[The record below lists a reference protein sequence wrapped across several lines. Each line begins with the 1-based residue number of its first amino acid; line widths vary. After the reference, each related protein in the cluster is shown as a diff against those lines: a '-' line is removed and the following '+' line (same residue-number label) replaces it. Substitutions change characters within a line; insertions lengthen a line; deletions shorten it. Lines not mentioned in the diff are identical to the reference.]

1 VDSGGF
7 LSLAF
12 LSFVAIPFAYSHRS
26 AVGLIYSSDSG
37 QSDVIR

>member
-1 VDSGGF
+1 VESGGF

-12 LSFVAIPFAYSHRS
+12 LSFVAIPLAYSRRS
-26 AVGLIYSSDSG
+26 RVGLIYSSDSA

>member
-1 VDSGGF
+1 VYGGRF
-7 LSLAF
+7 LLLAF
-12 LSFVAIPFAYSHRS
+12 PSFVAIPFAYSRRS